1 MLRQTAKQ
9 VKKVLWLIL
18 FANLSVALVKII
30 IGSMTQSAS
39 MTADGFHS
47 LTDGVSNVV
56 GLIGIGLASKPVDQD
71 HPYGH
76 KKYEC
81 ITSLFIGG
89 MLLVIAAQIIIE
101 AIARFL
107 EPVVPQFGMETLAA
121 LVATIIINIVV
132 CVYEF
137 KQGKRL
143 NSYILISDSLH
154 TKSDIYVSLGV
165 LSTLVLLKLGAPP
178 IIDPITSIL
187 VAGFIA
193 NAAINIIK
201 STSDIL
207 VDKIAVD
214 EALIRTI
221 AISFEQVID
230 VHEIRSRGSDGN
242 LFIDMHIV
250 IDAAM
255 SIEAAHEL
263 VHAIEEKLKGEIG
276 SHLEVMIHTEPQN
289 DAEMSS
295 FSPGT

>member
-1 MLRQTAKQ
+1 
-9 VKKVLWLIL
+9 
-18 FANLSVALVKII
+18 
-30 IGSMTQSAS
+30 

-56 GLIGIGLASKPVDQD
+56 GLIGIRLASKPVDQD

-89 MLLVIAAQIIIE
+89 MLFVIAAQIMIE
-101 AIARFL
+101 AISRFL
-107 EPVVPQFGMETLAA
+107 EPVVPQFGLETLAA

-165 LSTLVLLKLGAPP
+165 LSTLVFLKLGAPP
-178 IIDPITSIL
+178 IIDSITSIL

-214 EALIRTI
+214 VDLVKTI

-289 DAEMSS
+289 NSEMSS